1 MRRSLLVLCILLVL
15 PLTWYGCGGDSG
27 SGVPPSDPGGDVDT
41 DGDGHLDADDNCP
54 DISNPGQED
63 ADQDSHGVIGLD
75 GPVDHRVARAHF
87 QRQDDPL
94 AALDLQQVVLIFQ
107 LSRLKYEVKNTAKKP
122 QLNAYACIYGSGKE
136 SAKLQFLHLELIPEF
151 CTKISPTN
159 STRLIYHN

>member
-63 ADQDSHGVIGLD
+63 ADQDGTGDVCDPGDADEDGTPDNDDNCPSISNPSQDNVDSDARGDACDNCPDAGNPDQNDTDRDGVGDVCDLCPED
-75 GPVDHRVARAHF
+75 PERVF
-87 QRQDDPL
+87 DP
-94 AALDLQQVVLIFQ
+94 
-107 LSRLKYEVKNTAKKP
+107 
-122 QLNAYACIYGSGKE
+122 G
-136 SAKLQFLHLELIPEF
+136 
-151 CTKISPTN
+151 
-159 STRLIYHN
+159 